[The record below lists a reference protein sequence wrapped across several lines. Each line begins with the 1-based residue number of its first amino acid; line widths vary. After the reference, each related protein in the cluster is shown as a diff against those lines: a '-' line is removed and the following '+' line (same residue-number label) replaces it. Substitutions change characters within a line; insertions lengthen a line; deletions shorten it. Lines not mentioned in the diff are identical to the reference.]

1 MKDRPTP
8 FHDLTD
14 QAVLAELGGRLARH
28 RLRRNLT
35 QAELAHEA
43 GVSLSTVSRLEAGES
58 TQLTNLIRV
67 VRALGLLGN
76 FDVFVPP
83 PAPSPIELL
92 EMQGRQRRRA
102 SPRTREEGNAVTGE
116 PWTWDEPT
124 ARGGDHPDGAG
135 GPESADNADAKRGD
149 AEGSSA

>member
-8 FHDLTD
+8 FQDLTD
-14 QAVLAELGGRLARH
+14 PAVLAELGGRLARH
-28 RLRRNLT
+28 RLQRNLT

-43 GVSLSTVSRLEAGES
+43 GVSLSTVARLEAGES

-102 SPRTREEGNAVTGE
+102 SPRTRDGDAATGE
-116 PWTWDEPT
+116 PWTWDEPG
-124 ARGGDHPDGAG
+124 ARGGDDSDDPNGAD
-135 GPESADNADAKRGD
+135 PKRGD